1 MQGIRDIWPIDCG
14 WLQTHSWSDHTTLL
28 GPTTG
33 QARGL
38 PLQETPVPPVLWP
51 DWTEM
56 ASSSLGLAA
65 EQKIPFLFF
74 FFNAET
80 KYNEEDKNKE
90 ANIIYFNIFPQKKK
104 EEK

>member
-1 MQGIRDIWPIDCG
+1 
-14 WLQTHSWSDHTTLL
+14 
-28 GPTTG
+28 
-33 QARGL
+33 
-38 PLQETPVPPVLWP
+38 
-51 DWTEM
+51 M